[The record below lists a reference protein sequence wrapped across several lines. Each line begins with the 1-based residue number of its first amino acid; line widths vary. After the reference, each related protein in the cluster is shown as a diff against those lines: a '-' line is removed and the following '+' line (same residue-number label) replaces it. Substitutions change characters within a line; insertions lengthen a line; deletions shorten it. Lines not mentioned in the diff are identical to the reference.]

1 MVETVIQIYFLK
13 CTGERKIN
21 KLDFT
26 QEYNVGLALK
36 VSSACKKKKKVDKI
50 GLETLNVVFKVLA
63 KSHMESPWGC

>member
-26 QEYNVGLALK
+26 QECNVGLALK
-36 VSSACKKKKKVDKI
+36 VSSACKKKKGRQNRI
-50 GLETLNVVFKVLA
+50 GNTECGF
-63 KSHMESPWGC
+63 